1 MFKAFTLHRYDRFCN
16 GAPDMPTSSVN
27 DALAAAFCFG
37 HSPRSQEEL
46 LALLDI
52 DRNGSISR
60 DEFYRAARRAGE
72 VERWLLR
79 LPLAS
84 IVSDAISAA
93 LPFSSVSPEDDP
105 LRQLSA
111 LTSEQVQCG
120 VLFAYNPFQYSNF
133 RAAGRYHVCVH
144 SRYLPLHRR
153 RNQRTAASIRTA
165 GSCHAAA
172 ATRLR
177 QQVLGL

>member
-1 MFKAFTLHRYDRFCN
+1 VSLSPEFIFPQCSDALVLQRYDRFCN
-16 GAPDMPTSSVN
+16 GAPDMSTSAVN

-37 HSPRSQEEL
+37 HNPRSQEEL

-93 LPFSSVSPEDDP
+93 LMVSSASPEDDP

-111 LTSEQVQCG
+111 LTSEQVPYYA
-120 VLFAYNPFQYSNF
+120 LFA
-133 RAAGRYHVCVH
+133 
-144 SRYLPLHRR
+144 
-153 RNQRTAASIRTA
+153 
-165 GSCHAAA
+165 
-172 ATRLR
+172 
-177 QQVLGL
+177 